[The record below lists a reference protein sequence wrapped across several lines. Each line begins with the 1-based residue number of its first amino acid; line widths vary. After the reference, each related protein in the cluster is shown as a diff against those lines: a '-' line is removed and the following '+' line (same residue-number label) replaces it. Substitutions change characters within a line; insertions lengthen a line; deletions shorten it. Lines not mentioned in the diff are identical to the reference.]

1 VTEKVAPTLL
11 IGTSTQT
18 GAFTEQ
24 IVKSMAARTERPII
38 MPLSNPTSRSEAHPA
53 DLISWTEGRALV
65 AAGSPFPPVE
75 YDGRWYQ
82 IAQANNALVFPG
94 IGLGVT
100 AARARRIS
108 VGMISAAAHA
118 VAALSDAMTP
128 GAALLP
134 PVHSLRLVS
143 TAIGVAVA
151 QAAAAEGLAEERLT
165 DPIQQVY
172 QTMWQPEYPEFNVI

>member
-1 VTEKVAPTLL
+1 ML
-11 IGTSTQT
+11 IGTSTQA

-24 IVKSMAARTERPII
+24 IVTRMAARAARPII
-38 MPLSNPTSRSEAHPA
+38 MPLSNPTSKAEAHPA
-53 DLISWTEGRALV
+53 DLIRWTDGRALV

-75 YDGRWYQ
+75 HAGRRYE

-108 VGMISAAAHA
+108 VGMISAAAYA
-118 VAALSDAMTP
+118 VASLADARHA
-128 GAALLP
+128 GR
-134 PVHSLRLVS
+134 V
-143 TAIGVAVA
+143 
-151 QAAAAEGLAEERLT
+151 AAAAHGQPAPGLGDGRGGRRSGGRRGRARRRAVT

-172 QTMWQPEYPEFNVI
+172 QAMWRPEYPDFEII